1 MNFADY
7 FDIITDCYVYGC
19 FAYLLGLFSYHLFC
33 SFVSLI
39 KEHQQAKLT
48 QPDFYQ
54 QLKDALNPAPEIDF
68 QGLTIKELR
77 AHIKDNRLQEQI
89 RASLGK
95 SVSDARQGELVASLQ
110 DL

>member
-1 MNFADY
+1 MSFADY
-7 FDIITDCYVYGC
+7 FDLFTNCYVYGC
-19 FAYLLGLFSYHLFC
+19 LVYLIGLFSYHLSC
-33 SFVSLI
+33 SFLSLI

-54 QLKDALNPAPEIDF
+54 QLKDALNPAIEIDF
-68 QGLTIKELR
+68 QGMTIRELR
-77 AHIKDNRLQEQI
+77 GYIKDNRLQEKI

-110 DL
+110 AL